1 MPKQVKRL
9 TWKDGQYST
18 TEGFAGRGQ
27 GVRLF
32 AITWKSRREAPNWLM
47 RCDLPGFTGQEWKD
61 NDKDVLKSRA
71 EAILASWLESVGSA
85 VS

>member
-1 MPKQVKRL
+1 
-9 TWKDGQYST
+9 
-18 TEGFAGRGQ
+18 
-27 GVRLF
+27 
-32 AITWKSRREAPNWLM
+32 M